1 MDNSRTQA
9 VFHRICRCDVMG
21 IASLLPI
28 AFLNQRFSLS
38 DCLVLLVM
46 ENDMQALNNL
56 QNREL
61 EKLLRD
67 PPTQVILNSSYAL
80 LKELQS
86 KTEKKLVTSAAIA
99 YGFFFLYKRVP
110 MPISTSKTSR
120 SVGEVIT

>member
-1 MDNSRTQA
+1 MQPSLPPSLSA
-9 VFHRICRCDVMG
+9 DVMG
-21 IASLLPI
+21 MLLNPCI
-28 AFLNQRFSLS
+28 PVN
-38 DCLVLLVM
+38 
-46 ENDMQALNNL
+46 AL
-56 QNREL
+56 
-61 EKLLRD
+61 
-67 PPTQVILNSSYAL
+67 VILNSSYAL